1 MTYTLQALAD
11 RFGAQLHGDSTCV
24 VERAASL
31 VAANVGDICFAESL
45 KYADQVAS
53 SGASAII
60 LTEQLLSYASKN
72 ALVVSKPRLVFAQIL
87 QLLYPKKKTSPKI
100 HPTAVIG
107 EACEIDESVELG
119 AYAVIGDRVT
129 IGANTIIYPN
139 VTIYDGVR
147 IGKGAIIH
155 AGAVIGADGFG
166 FEMNEKGEWIKIP
179 QIGSVIIGDDVEIGA
194 CTTIDR
200 GALDDTIIGDGVKL
214 DDHVMIAHNAEVGD
228 HTLFAGHA
236 GIAGSGKVGKHCV
249 IGGRSSI
256 NGHITVTDGVILT
269 GCAMVTGSL
278 TKPGIYSSGT
288 GLLPHRDWQK
298 SAVRF
303 RHLDKMYR
311 KLQDDN

>member
-1 MTYTLQALAD
+1 MAYTLQALAD
-11 RFGAQLHGDSTCV
+11 QFDATLHGDGACT
-24 VERAASL
+24 VERAASV
-31 VAANVGDICFAESL
+31 VAAGSGDICFAESL
-45 KYADQVAS
+45 KYADQVAN

-60 LTEQLLSYASKN
+60 LTEQLLPYASKN
-72 ALVVSKPRLVFAQIL
+72 ALVVRKPRLIFAQVL
-87 QLLYPKKKTSPKI
+87 QLLYPKKKASPRI

-107 EACEIDESVELG
+107 EGCEIDETVEIG
-119 AYAVIGDRVT
+119 AHVVIGDRVT
-129 IGANTIIYPN
+129 IGAGGIIYPN

-147 IGKGAIIH
+147 IGKNAIIH

-166 FEMNEKGEWIKIP
+166 FEMNEKREWIKVP

-194 CTTIDR
+194 CATIDR
-200 GALDDTIIGDGVKL
+200 GALEDTIIGNGVKL

-236 GIAGSGKVGKHCV
+236 GIAGSGKVGKHCI

-256 NGHITVTDGVILT
+256 NGHITVTDGVVLT

-278 TKPGIYSSGT
+278 SKPGIYSSGT

-311 KLQDDN
+311 KLQDD